1 MSINVPMITTDLTG
15 YRKTE
20 KGKHYIVSIFRRF
33 KSGTGVLTVLFGGSI
48 RRFIIWVKVI
58 MHDREL

>member
-33 KSGTGVLTVLFGGSI
+33 KSGTSVLTVLIGGSI
-48 RRFIIWVKVI
+48 GRFIIWVKVI

>member
-1 MSINVPMITTDLTG
+1 MITTDLTG
-15 YRKTE
+15 YRETE

-33 KSGTGVLTVLFGGSI
+33 KSGTGVLTVLIGGSI
-48 RRFIIWVKVI
+48 GRFIIWVKVI